1 MAEAASPS
9 TWRLWSDNPNAP
21 NILYFLYVDEKVS
34 FAGIRFGSIL
44 YGTRKTP
51 PPPHSPTRVHP
62 VRSIIAG
69 IVVALFFRCMAALLK
84 PLHLRGDAVKW
95 GLVFYTVVMFSFAT
109 VFAATNLTVQSNSYI
124 DNRGFGVIYQ
134 NGPRVPYLYGPFM
147 YQSTN
152 CPTVFRFIP
161 GLMFLFNYWL
171 ADGFL
176 VSSLFCGAFTHSDV

>member
-1 MAEAASPS
+1 MIPDPFSPINSVVFSPFRNPPSPGSTPASDKILPVDICQMAEAAGPS

-44 YGTRKTP
+44 YGTRKTL

-62 VRSIIAG
+62 VRSIITG
-69 IVVALFFRCMAALLK
+69 IVVALFFRCMAALLR
-84 PLHLRGDAVKW
+84 PIHLRGDAVKW
-95 GLVFYTVVMFSFAT
+95 GLVSYTVVMFSFAT

-147 YQSTN
+147 Y
-152 CPTVFRFIP
+152 
-161 GLMFLFNYWL
+161 
-171 ADGFL
+171 
-176 VSSLFCGAFTHSDV
+176 

>member
-1 MAEAASPS
+1 MIPGPFSPINSVVFSPSRNPLLQVRPQPPTKSFLVDICQMAEAASPS

-62 VRSIIAG
+62 VRSIITG

-95 GLVFYTVVMFSFAT
+95 GLVSYTVVMFSFAT
-109 VFAATNLTVQSNSYI
+109 VFTATSLTVQSNSYI

-147 YQSTN
+147 Y
-152 CPTVFRFIP
+152 
-161 GLMFLFNYWL
+161 
-171 ADGFL
+171 
-176 VSSLFCGAFTHSDV
+176 